1 LLLGWEKTEN
11 QLVVLVECLIVRKW
25 SFVHY
30 EGTLCAEQPLFTWDF
45 NFNFNFN
52 FVDNLNDKT
61 HNNNICSALLQ

>member
-1 LLLGWEKTEN
+1 MLLGWEKTEN

-30 EGTLCAEQPLFTWDF
+30 EGTLGAEQPLFTWD
-45 NFNFNFN
+45 FNFN